1 MALDEPQRTNMSATS
16 AASSAPASTQLK
28 TSGTTH
34 LSGYLPGIILCLAVG
49 GISLAAAKLL
59 PAMSPLLIAIL
70 LGALWRNLAP
80 VPAVFDTG
88 VAFSAK
94 KLLRAGIVL
103 LGLQLSLGSVLA
115 LGPGVLAIVVLS
127 VGVTFLCTVWI
138 GGRLGIELPQR
149 LLIAAGF
156 SICGAAAVAGAEGA
170 TGAKQNQVATAVGLV
185 VLFGTLMIPLTPAL
199 GALLGL
205 DETSTGVLIGA
216 STHEV
221 AQVVAAGGTVGATA
235 LGVAVTVKLARV
247 AMLAPV
253 MAGLSL
259 YMSRKHKV
267 EGGKKPAILPLFV
280 ALFLIAMMIRT
291 TGVLPESV
299 LQLATTV
306 QSILL
311 AAAMFALG
319 LGVHLK
325 SIVKSGGRTV
335 VLALLSTIIILLI
348 ATVGACLYA

>member
-1 MALDEPQRTNMSATS
+1 MAPEHSQRTQTPTS
-16 AASSAPASTQLK
+16 AEPKPSLSTRV
-28 TSGTTH
+28 G
-34 LSGYLPGIILCLAVG
+34 GFMPGIFLSLVMG
-49 GISLAAAKLL
+49 GVALAAAKLI
-59 PAMSPLLIAIL
+59 PGMSALLIAIL

-80 VPAVFDTG
+80 VPAVFAQG

-103 LGLQLSLGSVLA
+103 LGFQLSLGAILA
-115 LGPGVLAIVVLS
+115 LGPGVLAIVVLC
-127 VGVTFLCTVWI
+127 VGVTFLATVWI
-138 GGRLGIELPQR
+138 GGRMGIDLPQR

-170 TGAKQNQVATAVGLV
+170 TRAKQDQVATAIGLV

-221 AQVVAAGGTVGATA
+221 AQVVAGGGAVGATA

-247 AMLAPV
+247 VMLAPI
-253 MAGLSL
+253 MAGLTL
-259 YMSRKHKV
+259 YMSRKHHI
-267 EGGKKPAILPLFV
+267 EGGKRPPIIPLFV
-280 ALFLIAMMIRT
+280 ALFLVSMLIRT
-291 TGVLPESV
+291 TGILPESL
-299 LQLATTV
+299 LQLASTAQTV
-306 QSILL
+306 LL

-325 SIVKSGGRTV
+325 SIVKSGGRSL
-335 VLALLSTIIILLI
+335 VLALLSTLVILVI
-348 ATVGACLYA
+348 AVVGALLYRPL

>member
-1 MALDEPQRTNMSATS
+1 MPLEDSPRTQM
-16 AASSAPASTQLK
+16 PASAETKPSLA
-28 TSGTTH
+28 TRVG
-34 LSGYLPGIILCLAVG
+34 GFMPGIILCLAMG
-49 GISLAAAKLL
+49 SAALAAAKLI
-59 PAMSPLLIAIL
+59 PGMSALLIAIL
-70 LGALWRNLAP
+70 LGALWRNLVP
-80 VPAVFDTG
+80 VPAVFEQG

-103 LGLQLSLGSVLA
+103 LGFQLSLGAILA
-115 LGPGVLAIVVLS
+115 LGPGVLAIVVLC
-127 VGVTFLCTVWI
+127 VGVTFLATVWI
-138 GGRLGIELPQR
+138 GGRMGIELPQR

-170 TGAKQNQVATAVGLV
+170 TRAKQDQVATAIGLV

-205 DETSTGVLIGA
+205 GETNIGVLIGA

-247 AMLAPV
+247 VMLAPI

-259 YMSRKHKV
+259 YMSRKHNI
-267 EGGKKPAILPLFV
+267 EGGKRPPVIPLFV
-280 ALFLIAMMIRT
+280 ALFLVAMLVRT
-291 TGVLPESV
+291 TGILPETL
-299 LQLATTV
+299 LQLASTGQTV
-306 QSILL
+306 LL

-319 LGVHLK
+319 LGVRLK
-325 SIVKSGGRTV
+325 SIVKSGGRSL
-335 VLALLSTIIILLI
+335 VLALLSTLVILVI
-348 ATVGACLYA
+348 AVVGALLYRPL

>member
-1 MALDEPQRTNMSATS
+1 MAPEHSQRTQTPTS
-16 AASSAPASTQLK
+16 AEPKPSLSTRV
-28 TSGTTH
+28 G
-34 LSGYLPGIILCLAVG
+34 GFMPGIFLCLAMG
-49 GISLAAAKLL
+49 GVALAAAKLI
-59 PAMSPLLIAIL
+59 PGMSALLIAIL

-80 VPAVFDTG
+80 VPAVFEQG

-103 LGLQLSLGSVLA
+103 LGFQLSLGAILA
-115 LGPGVLAIVVLS
+115 LGPGVLAIVVLC
-127 VGVTFLCTVWI
+127 VGVTFLATVWI
-138 GGRLGIELPQR
+138 GGRMGIELPQR

-170 TGAKQNQVATAVGLV
+170 TRAKQNQVATAIGLV

-221 AQVVAAGGTVGATA
+221 AQVVAAGGAVGATA

-247 AMLAPV
+247 VMLAPI
-253 MAGLSL
+253 MAGLTL
-259 YMSRKHKV
+259 YMSRKHHI
-267 EGGKKPAILPLFV
+267 EGGKRPPIIPLFV
-280 ALFLIAMMIRT
+280 ALFLVSMLIRT
-291 TGVLPESV
+291 TGILPESL
-299 LQLATTV
+299 LQLASTAQTV
-306 QSILL
+306 LL

-325 SIVKSGGRTV
+325 SIVKSGGRSL
-335 VLALLSTIIILLI
+335 VLALLSTLVILVI
-348 ATVGACLYA
+348 AVVGALLYRPL